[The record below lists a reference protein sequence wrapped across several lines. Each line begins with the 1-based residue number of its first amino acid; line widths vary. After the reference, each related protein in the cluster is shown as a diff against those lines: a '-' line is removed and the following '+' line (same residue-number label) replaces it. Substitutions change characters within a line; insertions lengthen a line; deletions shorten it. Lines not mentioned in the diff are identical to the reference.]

1 MTNSLELLRLADSLD
16 RQGFYR
22 LAQEAEE
29 SAQEQAASQQE
40 SKENTSDFYGLTG
53 NTAELYSAYN
63 YLRQLVNLGFKSQY
77 FQQII
82 TSYKLTS
89 VDQMINVF
97 AKLGNTKAAELFK
110 LIGNNK
116 FLAARQGK
124 LLSYLKTFEPGAL
137 FTAEE
142 MKILQN
148 ATKYNAPA
156 IGSGLNTLERFKNL
170 TGISEEVINAN
181 PSKFRDVL
189 RFMNNGQMDEASK
202 VLKTIKGLEANQID
216 AIMFNSK
223 AIKSEI
229 QVAENVLKFDKAT
242 MQKGNGVFTALKA
255 MAAEIPVI
263 GKVIQVLEWGMSKG
277 LPILGIIAGA
287 VEVIA
292 YSNQLKSAAEE
303 DKADIRMDI
312 AQGVINIIGNACML
326 VPVAA
331 PVGTIILGLNLAAD
345 LVQGKSKDWMA
356 QAEGFDNAEQMK
368 KTKQIAE
375 QDLSVVSSNPEVTK
389 VMDFIIQKNWVYFES
404 PARYKNEISQ
414 ALMPNNALA
423 TAGGLFGSDKN
434 ANFWK
439 WSGNTNS
446 PEYLEFVQSL
456 TQLKKK
462 LFDSFRQPRQMTQRT
477 SCRIKVK
484 LKYA

>member
-40 SKENTSDFYGLTG
+40 LQENTSNFYGMTG

-148 ATKYNAPA
+148 ATRSYAPGFNSIA
-156 IGSGLNTLERFKNL
+156 RFKQLGN
-170 TGISEEVINAN
+170 ISQEVINAN

-189 RFMNNGQMDEASK
+189 RFMGNGQMEEASK

-242 MQKGNGVFTALKA
+242 MQKGNGVFTALKT

-277 LPILGIIAGA
+277 LPILGIIAGF
-287 VEVIA
+287 VEVVA

-312 AQGVINIIGNACML
+312 AQGVINIIGNGLML
-326 VPVAA
+326 FPNPIAQSA
-331 PVGTIILGLNLAAD
+331 GGIILGLNLAAD

-356 QAEGFDNAEQMK
+356 QAEGFDNADQMK

-414 ALMPNNALA
+414 ALMPNNALG
-423 TAGGLFGSDKN
+423 TASGLFSSDKN

-477 SCRIKVK
+477 SCIIKVK

>member
-1 MTNSLELLRLADSLD
+1 MTNSIELLRLADSLD
-16 RQGFYR
+16 RQGFYK
-22 LAQEAEE
+22 LAQEAE
-29 SAQEQAASQQE
+29 QAAQQQE
-40 SKENTSDFYGLTG
+40 YQENASDVYGMAG
-53 NTAELYSAYN
+53 DTAELYSAYN
-63 YLRQLVNLGFKSQY
+63 FMRQLVGLGLNSQY

-82 TSYKLTS
+82 TTYKLTS
-89 VDQMINVF
+89 IDQMINIF

-110 LIGNNK
+110 SISNSK
-116 FLAARQGK
+116 FFAARQGK

-137 FTAEE
+137 FTVEE

-148 ATKYNAPA
+148 ATRSYAPA
-156 IGSGLNTLERFKNL
+156 FNS
-170 TGISEEVINAN
+170 ISRLKQLGNHSQEIINPN
-181 PSKFRDVL
+181 PSKFRVVL
-189 RFMNNGQMDEASK
+189 RNMGNGQMEEASN

-229 QVAENVLKFDKAT
+229 QAAENVLKFDKAT

-263 GKVIQVLEWGMSKG
+263 GKVIQVLEFGMSKG

-287 VEVIA
+287 VEVVA
-292 YSNQLKSAAEE
+292 YYNQLKSAPEE
-303 DKADIRMDI
+303 EKADIRMDI
-312 AQGVINIIGNACML
+312 AQGVINVIGNVLML
-326 VPVAA
+326 TPAA
-331 PVGTIILGLNLAAD
+331 PLGSIILGLNFAAD
-345 LVQGKSKDWMA
+345 LVQGQSKNWMA
-356 QAEGFDNAEQMK
+356 RAEGFENAEQMK
-368 KTKQIAE
+368 QTKQIAE

-389 VMDFIIQKNWVYFES
+389 VMDHIIQKNWVYFAD
-404 PARYKNEISQ
+404 PVRYKNEISQ

-423 TAGGLFGSDKN
+423 TAGGLFGSDSN

-439 WSGNTNS
+439 WSGKTNS

-462 LFDSFRQPRQMTQRT
+462 LFDSFRPAGQMNPRT